1 LWRCSHCYSHLN
13 LELVK
18 EKLIGRTKELFSEI
32 ISNDENLDKLFKITT
47 VSIKD
52 EDLSNNKDPRLL
64 KEYLQSIG
72 EWEDDW
78 DNELN
83 IPIY

>member
-1 LWRCSHCYSHLN
+1 MNNHQ
-13 LELVK
+13 ELVK

-32 ISNDENLDKLFKITT
+32 ISKDENLDKLFKIST
-47 VSIKD
+47 VSIKY

-64 KEYLQSIG
+64 KKYLQSLG

-83 IPIY
+83 KPIY